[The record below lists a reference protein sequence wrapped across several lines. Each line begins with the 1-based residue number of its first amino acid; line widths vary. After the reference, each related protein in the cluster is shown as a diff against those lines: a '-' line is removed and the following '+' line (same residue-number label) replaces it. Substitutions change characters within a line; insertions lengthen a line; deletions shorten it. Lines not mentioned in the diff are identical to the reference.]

1 MELQKD
7 QVSTVRKEVLDVGS
21 EVELRN
27 ILLSGHQD
35 SIVRGKLWIQEL
47 LILAQKP
54 PLPLQNPAASLLYAM
69 AAVMLFSLNLLGM
82 KVDLF
87 RKVCL
92 NLQFPRQI
100 TYIISPFQGGSWVHP
115 TSQVC
120 SSLMLPG

>member
-54 PLPLQNPAASLLYAM
+54 PLPLQILLPLCCM
-69 AAVMLFSLNLLGM
+69 PWLLSHYF
-82 KVDLF
+82 L
-87 RKVCL
+87 
-92 NLQFPRQI
+92 
-100 TYIISPFQGGSWVHP
+100 
-115 TSQVC
+115 
-120 SSLMLPG
+120 